1 MRELLA
7 SIRAR
12 SALFALESAAARAG
26 DAMACSFG
34 SSAEF
39 EAVIIRSRLA
49 ALYRRKRWRDYIL
62 GAAIVA
68 CCVLTLVC
76 LI

>member
-12 SALFALESAAARAG
+12 SALLALEGAAARAG
-26 DAMACSFG
+26 HAMACSFG

-39 EAVIIRSRLA
+39 EAAIIRSRLA
-49 ALYRRKRWRDYIL
+49 ALSWRKRWRDYIL

-68 CCVLTLVC
+68 CCFFTLLC
-76 LI
+76 LL